1 MAKVYKNLVLTEAQI
16 LFDTNTLKT
25 FQLNKEYLNDF
36 LNLYSGHKKEQDS
49 KFYDLLTN
57 NSTYAKTKN
66 ISVKIIKINMAN
78 MCNLK

>member
-36 LNLYSGHKKEQDS
+36 LNLYSGHKKGQCQYFCVNCFLS
-49 KFYDLLTN
+49 N
-57 NSTYAKTKN
+57 
-66 ISVKIIKINMAN
+66 
-78 MCNLK
+78 